1 MLGGCRSLERA
12 LDRRLYL
19 LIRGFPYGGSKDTPV
34 WHFPEKEY
42 GKEESLRK
50 VKRSSYSTGFLLAE
64 NPVFYLINQAINK
77 VSMQKALI

>member
-50 VKRSSYSTGFLLAE
+50 VSVHLIVL
-64 NPVFYLINQAINK
+64 VFCR
-77 VSMQKALI
+77 QKT